1 MAARLGGDEFAVVL
15 CGAGAAETANVVDKL
30 GKLMAE
36 PYLVNGIALQAAA
49 SIGVAVFPQ
58 AGAPLESLLAAAD
71 NAMYEAKAARKDLA
85 NIAGAVPAL
94 RMS

>member
-1 MAARLGGDEFAVVL
+1 VVL

-36 PYLVNGIALQAAA
+36 PYVVNGIPLQAAA

-58 AGAPLESLLAAAD
+58 AGATPESLLAAAD
-71 NAMYEAKAARKDLA
+71 DAMYRTKAERKAA
-85 NIAGAVPAL
+85 AL
-94 RMS
+94 SGSA